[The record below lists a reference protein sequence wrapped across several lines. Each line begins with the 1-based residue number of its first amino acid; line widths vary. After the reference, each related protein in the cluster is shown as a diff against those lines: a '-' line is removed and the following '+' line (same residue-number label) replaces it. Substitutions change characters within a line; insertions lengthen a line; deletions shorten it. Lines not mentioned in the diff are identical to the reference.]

1 MNAIRSAAA
10 APGAAT
16 PTTLDPACAAMVDLR
31 SQLEA
36 LPRAELQELLLRVA
50 RSARLPIVRG
60 NARGVGRNPALATD
74 SYKASHHLQYPPG
87 TAGMFSYI
95 ESRGGEFT
103 HTLFFG
109 LQMILKEYLSRPL
122 TMADVDEAELLWTA
136 HGEPFNRAGF
146 EYIVRECGGHF
157 PVTIRALPEG
167 SVAPVGT
174 PLVTVESLDARAFWA
189 VSYLETLLLQVWYPV
204 TVATLSWHGREII
217 RRFLEETA
225 DDPLAGLPFKLHDFG
240 YRGATSPESAGR
252 AGLAH
257 LVSFLGTDTVA
268 ALEAAQLYYGE
279 PGAAGFSIPAAEHST
294 ITAWGRDGE
303 VQAFAHMLER
313 FGKPGAVFAVVSDSY
328 DLFHAVDELWGQA
341 LRQRVIDSGATLV
354 VRPDSGDPASIVLQ
368 VAQRLDRAFGSVLNA
383 KGYRVLQH
391 VRIIQGDGVNLRSI
405 RSILASLK
413 AHGYSADNVAFGMGG
428 ALHQMVHRD
437 TQRFAMKCSAV
448 LVDGVWRDVYKAPA
462 TDSGKRSKAGRLG
475 VMRQVATG
483 QLQTVVLPPGP
494 GWSDRA
500 VALGAG
506 WEDAMRTVWHHGRLL
521 VDETLGELRARA
533 AECRAPLDRSA
544 VALGA

>member
-1 MNAIRSAAA
+1 MNAIPSLYPSPSLSHAAA
-10 APGAAT
+10 T
-16 PTTLDPACAAMVDLR
+16 DLQR
-31 SQLEA
+31 QLEA
-36 LPRAELQELLLRVA
+36 MPPAELQDLLLRVA
-50 RSARLPIVRG
+50 RSARLPI
-60 NARGVGRNPALATD
+60 ARGIGRNPALATD
-74 SYKASHHLQYPPG
+74 SYKASHYLQYPPG
-87 TAGMFSYI
+87 TTGMFSYI

-122 TMADVDEAELLWTA
+122 TMTDVDEAEALWTA

-174 PLVTVESLDARAFWA
+174 PLVTVESTDPQAFWA

-204 TVATLSWHGREII
+204 TVATLSWHGRELI
-217 RRFLEETA
+217 RRFLEQTS
-225 DDPLAGLPFKLHDFG
+225 DDPLAALPFKLHDFG

-279 PGAAGFSIPAAEHST
+279 AGAAGFSIPAAEHST
-294 ITAWGRDGE
+294 VTAWGREGE
-303 VQAFAHMLER
+303 VRAYAHMLEQ
-313 FGKPGAVFAVVSDSY
+313 FGKPGAIFAVVSDSY
-328 DLFHAVDELWGQA
+328 DLFNAVDELWGQN

-368 VAQRLDRAFGSVLNA
+368 VAQRLERAFGSEPNA
-383 KGYRVLQH
+383 RGYRVLQH

-405 RSILASLK
+405 RSILANLK
-413 AHGYSADNVAFGMGG
+413 AHGFSADNVAFGMGG
-428 ALHQMVHRD
+428 GLHQMVNRD

-448 LVDGVWRDVYKAPA
+448 QVDGVWQDVYKAPA
-462 TDSGKRSKAGRLG
+462 TDRSKRSKAGRLG
-475 VMRQVATG
+475 VMRRTQTG
-483 QLQTVVLPPGP
+483 ELRTVVLPDGP
-494 GWSDRA
+494 GWSDR
-500 VALGAG
+500 VLELGEG
-506 WEDAMRTVWHHGRLL
+506 WEDAMRTVWHRGRLL
-521 VDETLGELRARA
+521 IDDTLGEVRARA
-533 AECRAPLDRSA
+533 AESRAPLDGS
-544 VALGA
+544 VVELGA

>member
-1 MNAIRSAAA
+1 MSAIPTVAAASSAASS
-10 APGAAT
+10 
-16 PTTLDPACAAMVDLR
+16 PTASVTEHLQ

-36 LPRAELQELLLRVA
+36 LPEAALQDLLLRVA
-50 RSARLPIVRG
+50 RSARLPI
-60 NARGVGRNPALATD
+60 ARGVGRNPALATD

-87 TAGMFSYI
+87 TTGMFSYI

-109 LQMILKEYLSRPL
+109 LQMILKEYLSRPI
-122 TMADVDEAELLWTA
+122 TMADIDEAETLWTA

-146 EYIVRECGGHF
+146 EHIVRACGGHF

-174 PLVTVESLDARAFWA
+174 PLVTVESTDPQAFWA

-204 TVATLSWHGREII
+204 TVATLSWHGKELI
-217 RRFLEETA
+217 RRFLEETS

-268 ALEAAQLYYGE
+268 ALEAAQLYYGQL
-279 PGAAGFSIPAAEHST
+279 GAAGFSIPAAEHST

-303 VQAFAHMLER
+303 ARAYAQMVER
-313 FGKPGAVFAVVSDSY
+313 FGKPGAIFAVVSDSY
-328 DLFHAVDELWGQA
+328 DLFHAVDELWGKA

-354 VRPDSGDPASIVLQ
+354 VRPDSGDPTSIVLQ
-368 VAQRLDRAFGSVLNA
+368 VAHRLERAFGSAINA
-383 KGYRVLQH
+383 KGYRVLKH

-405 RSILASLK
+405 RSILANLK

-428 ALHQMVHRD
+428 GLHQMVNRD

-448 LVDGVWRDVYKAPA
+448 RVDGVWRDVFKAPT
-462 TDSGKRSKAGRLG
+462 TDSSKRSKAGRLG
-475 VMRQVATG
+475 VMRERSTG
-483 QLQTVVLPPGP
+483 ALQTVVLPSGP
-494 GWSDRA
+494 GWGDRV
-500 VALGAG
+500 VALGDG
-506 WEDAMRTVWHHGRLL
+506 WEDAMRTVWQGGRLM
-521 VDETLGELRARA
+521 VDETLDEVRARA
-533 AECRAPLDRSA
+533 AACRAPLDASV